1 MKQDVK
7 QIPPLV
13 LAYIGDAV
21 YELRVRRHLLDCGL
35 GKMAKLHRQAV
46 CYVNAERQSQLYA
59 QLEPLLN
66 EDELDI
72 LRRGRNSKSGH
83 QPPTVSAAAYRRA
96 TGVEALFGYWHLS
109 GQEQRI
115 DMACALLFAASTTEA
130 DKEGKRRISAKTRHL
145 Q

>member
-7 QIPPLV
+7 QLPPLV

-21 YELRVRRHLLDCGL
+21 YELRVRKHLLDCGL

-109 GQEQRI
+109 GREQRI
-115 DMACALLFAASTTEA
+115 DMACALLFADAATAADTEDKQCINA
-130 DKEGKRRISAKTRHL
+130 DMCH